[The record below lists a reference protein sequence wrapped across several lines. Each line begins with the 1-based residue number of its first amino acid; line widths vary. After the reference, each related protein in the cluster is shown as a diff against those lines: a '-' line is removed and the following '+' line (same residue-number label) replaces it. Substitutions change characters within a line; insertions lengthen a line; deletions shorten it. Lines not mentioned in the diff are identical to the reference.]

1 MAFRIKRLGAQEPET
16 FSVVDILKLLGD
28 KVNDEI
34 RINGLAYRLS
44 SVQEIGGDGS
54 GGSDPGLI
62 ALPVVDWIRTP
73 LTITMSAQ
81 ANFQVS
87 LPVSDPEGLLLVVNG
102 AVYDYGLQAAFHL
115 EGNSLYWH
123 GGFDLEINDRI
134 YLKHLTLKPQQ
145 P

>member
-16 FSVVDILKLLGD
+16 FSVVEILKLLGD

-44 SVQEIGGDGS
+44 SVQEIGG
-54 GGSDPGLI
+54 GSDPGQI
-62 ALPVVDWIRTP
+62 ALPMVDWIRTP

-81 ANFQVS
+81 TDFQVS

-115 EGNSLYWH
+115 EGSSLYWH
-123 GGFDLEINDRI
+123 GGFDLDINDRI

>member
-1 MAFRIKRLGAQEPET
+1 MAFRIKRLGAQEPQT
-16 FSVVDILKLLGD
+16 FSVIEILKLLGD

-44 SVQEIGGDGS
+44 SVQEIGG
-54 GGSDPGLI
+54 GSDPGPI

-81 ANFQVS
+81 TNFQVS

-115 EGNSLYWH
+115 EGSSLYWH
-123 GGFDLEINDRI
+123 GGFDLDINDRI